1 MLESDSVLV
10 TQRAV
15 VPMGMAARAKKITR
29 GIAHFSRLYP
39 VGAAGGIILL
49 LIVLMAVASPLIAP
63 YDPLVPD
70 FEFLR
75 TAPNSTFLMGTD
87 IIGRDV
93 LSRIMHGARIS
104 LMVAFFSV
112 LIGDG
117 VALAWGVS
125 SGYLGGRFDLIS
137 QRFLELFLSFPT
149 LILAML
155 LLIGLGAG
163 IPTVILAI
171 AITRVPLA
179 TRVIRSVAVSAKEN
193 DYVGAARAIGASQ
206 TRIMVQHVTPQC
218 IAPFLVLATT
228 HLGTVII
235 LEASLGFLGLGI
247 PPPTATWGNMLGS
260 VSSEELT
267 PAWWLVV
274 FPGVAITIAVLAFNL
289 FGDAIRDALDPKQR
303 GTT

>member
-1 MLESDSVLV
+1 MLQGDTVLE
-10 TQRAV
+10 
-15 VPMGMAARAKKITR
+15 TR
-29 GIAHFSRLYP
+29 GVTVSTATPQLRRIGRGVARFFRVYP
-39 VGAAGGIILL
+39 VGAVGGVILV
-49 LIVLMAVASPLIAP
+49 LIVLMAVSAPLIAP
-63 YDPLVPD
+63 NDPLATD
-70 FEFLR
+70 FDYLR
-75 TAPNSTFLMGTD
+75 SGPSAKYLMGTD
-87 IIGRDV
+87 SVSRDV
-93 LSRIMHGARIS
+93 LSRVIYGARIS

-112 LIGDG
+112 LLGDG
-117 VALAWGVS
+117 LALMWGVS
-125 SGYLGGRFDLIS
+125 SGYLGGKFDLIS

-163 IPTVILAI
+163 LHTVILAI

-179 TRVIRSVAVSAKEN
+179 TRVIRSVAVSTKEN

-206 TRIMVQHVTPQC
+206 VRIMVQHVAPSC
-218 IAPFLVLATT
+218 IAPFLVLATA

-247 PPPTATWGNMLGS
+247 PPPTASWGNMLGS

-289 FGDAIRDALDPKQR
+289 FGDSMRDALDPKQR